1 MEPVL
6 ATLNVYVPGPDSVTE
21 LGVSLYSLSETLIV
35 LLDPDED
42 ALPEV
47 EPAWICEL
55 LPPPQPAVARPT
67 ATTTVPR
74 KGVFGFITGKY
85 APSRRPV
92 FFRSCRCRRHTRR
105 FVHQVE
111 HAHAV

>member
-47 EPAWICEL
+47 EPAWLCEL
-55 LPPPQPAVARPT
+55 LPPPQPAVARPATTT
-67 ATTTVPR
+67 ATTAPR
-74 KGVFGFITGKY
+74 RGVFGFIVWIY
-85 APSRRPV
+85 AKSPKAVSRATLSPPGP
-92 FFRSCRCRRHTRR
+92 
-105 FVHQVE
+105 
-111 HAHAV
+111 